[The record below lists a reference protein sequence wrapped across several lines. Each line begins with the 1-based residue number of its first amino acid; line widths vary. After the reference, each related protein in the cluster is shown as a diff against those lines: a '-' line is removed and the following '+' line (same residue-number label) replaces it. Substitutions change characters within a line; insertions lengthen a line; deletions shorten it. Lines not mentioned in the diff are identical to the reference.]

1 MTNFESAHDS
11 DCSMT
16 IDMHFDEDNEPLE
29 DLNDS
34 VWFVLFSFL
43 PLEKGLVGLRCYEA
57 NHKKL
62 IVCCEPTQENW
73 PYPRKFTAICDADQV
88 SATWIT
94 SSLLK
99 KIYFYL

>member
-34 VWFVLFSFL
+34 VWFVPFSFQS
-43 PLEKGLVGLRCYEA
+43 LEKGQVT
-57 NHKKL
+57 
-62 IVCCEPTQENW
+62 PTTRVN
-73 PYPRKFTAICDADQV
+73 K
-88 SATWIT
+88 
-94 SSLLK
+94 
-99 KIYFYL
+99 